1 RRPSHRPPQA
11 QRRLPRPRAA
21 HRHRDR
27 QREQRR
33 AAVRGTANGTWY
45 ELRIRSY
52 KDHDNRIDGAVLT
65 LSDIA
70 EAKERE
76 RELVYSRR
84 LAEAVL
90 QAAAQPLA
98 LIGDDLKLRALNSAF
113 AALLGLRGED
123 GVGRRF
129 DEVAPGKWDAEGLR
143 ELQVKRARGRA

>member
-1 RRPSHRPPQA
+1 M
-11 QRRLPRPRAA
+11 
-21 HRHRDR
+21 
-27 QREQRR
+27 
-33 AAVRGTANGTWY
+33 
-45 ELRIRSY
+45 
-52 KDHDNRIDGAVLT
+52 LT

-143 ELQVKRARGRA
+143 ELQVKRARGRAPLALPLAGAAGDGGTPQRLTAHRLDIVGDEVILLSIDPG